1 MQIAAELA
9 KWIRKMHGV
18 LNSLAKKE

>member
-9 KWIRKMHGV
+9 KRIRKMHGV
-18 LNSLAKKE
+18 LNKLAKKE